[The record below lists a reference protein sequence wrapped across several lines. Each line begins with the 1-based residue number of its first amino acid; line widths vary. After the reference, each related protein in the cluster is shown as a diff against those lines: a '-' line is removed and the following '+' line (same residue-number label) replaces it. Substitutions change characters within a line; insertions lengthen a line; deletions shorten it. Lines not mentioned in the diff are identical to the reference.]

1 MGKAEREY
9 LKAVKFSDAK
19 KEYNSIFSQL
29 GLDYLTIGTYN
40 SCYKNTRYWNLR
52 DLVSEAEHQYSSMY
66 NSLKLREFDYL
77 KTSDRQ
83 EMLRLIEAC
92 RMLKLFIDKYKMSIS
107 YMFSFDIHS
116 SKFDRVCVV

>member
-19 KEYNSIFSQL
+19 QEFNDIFNQL
-29 GLDYLTIGTYN
+29 GLDYLTIGTQN
-40 SCYKNTRYWNLR
+40 SCYKNTKYWTLR

-66 NSLKLREFDYL
+66 NSLKLRDFDYL

-83 EMLRLIEAC
+83 EMLNLIESC
-92 RMLKLFIDKYKMSIS
+92 RKLKSFIDKYKMSIS
-107 YMFSFDIHS
+107 YMFSFDRHS